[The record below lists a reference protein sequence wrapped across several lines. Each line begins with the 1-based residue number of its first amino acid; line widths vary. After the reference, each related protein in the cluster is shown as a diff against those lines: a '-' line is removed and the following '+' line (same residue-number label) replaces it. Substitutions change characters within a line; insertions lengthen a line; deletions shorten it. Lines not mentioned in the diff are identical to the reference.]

1 MQLAERMAHRAIGST
16 YPNPPVGAII
26 VKDKTIIARGWTQ
39 KNGSPHAEVHAI
51 NQVRN
56 KKQLEGASIYTT
68 LEPCSHVG
76 KNPPCVDKIIK
87 YKFSKVFISEID
99 KNALVKGKS
108 IKKLKKRKI
117 KVIVKNFSKQTRY
130 INKVFFNSLNNNQ
143 PHITLKIASTAD
155 GKIATK
161 SKKRKWITNSV

>member
-87 YKFSKVFISEID
+87 YKFSK
-99 KNALVKGKS
+99 LVKH
-108 IKKLKKRKI
+108 LFY
-117 KVIVKNFSKQTRY
+117 NH
-130 INKVFFNSLNNNQ
+130 INHNHF
-143 PHITLKIASTAD
+143 
-155 GKIATK
+155 
-161 SKKRKWITNSV
+161 

>member
-1 MQLAERMAHRAIGST
+1 MKIVDYMQLAERMAHRAIGST

-26 VKDKTIIARGWTQ
+26 VKDKNIIARGWTQ

-76 KNPPCVDKIIK
+76 KNPPCVAVSYTHLTLPTIL
-87 YKFSKVFISEID
+87 
-99 KNALVKGKS
+99 LV
-108 IKKLKKRKI
+108 
-117 KVIVKNFSKQTRY
+117 
-130 INKVFFNSLNNNQ
+130 
-143 PHITLKIASTAD
+143 
-155 GKIATK
+155 
-161 SKKRKWITNSV
+161 